1 MQIQRVKQQTVVGQ
15 VMNQI
20 KELIASGQIKPHDR
34 MPTET
39 ELAKMFGTGRSS
51 IREAIKI
58 FQHLGIL
65 ETHTRSGTFV
75 CPSSNISTEALTWSI
90 LLGKSDIFELLD
102 LRRIIEGETLQQ
114 LTHSFGQ
121 GSLEAKAWVQSLR
134 GELRIMESC
143 VENQRLEALIQSDYD
158 FHGNVIASAKN
169 SVYTSIY
176 ATLRSFLLEEMKKTN
191 MFLAQRHAMVREHRA
206 ILAGIIAGDPK
217 RALQALFRHI
227 QSTRRQ
233 LQASLA
239 KESGTA
245 SKRPGIRMRR
255 NAAGDHRKS
264 AS

>member
-90 LLGKSDIFELLD
+90 LLGKDDIFELLD
-102 LRRIIEGETLQQ
+102 LRRIIEVETLQQ
-114 LTHSFGQ
+114 LTHSFDP
-121 GSLEAKAWVQSLR
+121 SSTVSKMMFFPHK
-134 GELRIMESC
+134 ELRDTDS
-143 VENQRLEALIQSDYD
+143 LLAAQSWLL
-158 FHGNVIASAKN
+158 SAGQN
-169 SVYTSIY
+169 RTV
-176 ATLRSFLLEEMKKTN
+176 F
-191 MFLAQRHAMVREHRA
+191 
-206 ILAGIIAGDPK
+206 
-217 RALQALFRHI
+217 
-227 QSTRRQ
+227 
-233 LQASLA
+233 
-239 KESGTA
+239 GTA
-245 SKRPGIRMRR
+245 TP
-255 NAAGDHRKS
+255 AA
-264 AS
+264 